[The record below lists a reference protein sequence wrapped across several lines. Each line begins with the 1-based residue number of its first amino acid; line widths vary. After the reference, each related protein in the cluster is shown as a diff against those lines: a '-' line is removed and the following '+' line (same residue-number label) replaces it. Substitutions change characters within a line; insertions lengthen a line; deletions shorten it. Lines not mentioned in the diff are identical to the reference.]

1 MKKWMVLPLLAVL
14 LLMPV
19 RTVYAAKQT
28 VEIELTEA
36 CDDCIFSIVWEHE
49 EQTAE
54 VTVTSPDGRT
64 FGTTLTPLQ
73 TSVSE
78 GAVYINVGDAAAGI
92 WQVTITGEK
101 LGRVDIDAGEL
112 PGNMNI
118 DSFHVERWEDRF
130 CADWSVSDCREDL
143 KIRIFAASDKNGSG
157 AREVKS
163 LNAAP
168 QGGTEFDVT
177 GLENGSCYFYI
188 RVSDDSGAFS
198 IAYADETFDYEDPG
212 SAEALTGVR
221 AFLVNDSIY
230 IAWDGETDQVKLMLF
245 DPNSGE
251 LLREEVTGESS
262 GVLAFPQGMD
272 KVLAGAA
279 VYDGRRLGKYDKIP
293 VEKGTFFEASVTY
306 PDLDATNESGIP
318 VQVTAEEGA
327 RISAVLNDRLYLEDE
342 TDQGEYRVNLKEG
355 ENSIV
360 FIVTGAAGNM
370 RTFPKEIYYD
380 RTPPQ
385 LAVTSDVD
393 KTKTDSDHVYLEGYT
408 EAGASLTCN
417 GEPVELQGSYFQI
430 RCPLKPG
437 KNTLELKA
445 FDIAG
450 NESLYM
456 AAVERTVWTARQW
469 YAIIAIA
476 AALLLAVIY
485 TVKFIRLKR
494 ERTQAR

>member
-1 MKKWMVLPLLAVL
+1 MYK
-14 LLMPV
+14 
-19 RTVYAAKQT
+19 RQ
-28 VEIELTEA
+28 
-36 CDDCIFSIVWEHE
+36 
-49 EQTAE
+49 
-54 VTVTSPDGRT
+54 
-64 FGTTLTPLQ
+64 
-73 TSVSE
+73 
-78 GAVYINVGDAAAGI
+78 
-92 WQVTITGEK
+92 
-101 LGRVDIDAGEL
+101 
-112 PGNMNI
+112 
-118 DSFHVERWEDRF
+118 
-130 CADWSVSDCREDL
+130 
-143 KIRIFAASDKNGSG
+143 
-157 AREVKS
+157 
-163 LNAAP
+163 
-168 QGGTEFDVT
+168 
-177 GLENGSCYFYI
+177 
-188 RVSDDSGAFS
+188 
-198 IAYADETFDYEDPG
+198 
-212 SAEALTGVR
+212 
-221 AFLVNDSIY
+221 
-230 IAWDGETDQVKLMLF
+230 
-245 DPNSGE
+245 
-251 LLREEVTGESS
+251 
-262 GVLAFPQGMD
+262 
-272 KVLAGAA
+272 
-279 VYDGRRLGKYDKIP
+279 
-293 VEKGTFFEASVTY
+293 
-306 PDLDATNESGIP
+306 DLDATNESGIP

-385 LAVTSDVD
+385 LPVTSDVD